1 MGSRFADQR
10 AAGKH
15 LGLLLS
21 EMSALT
27 RPLSGMIW
35 VAVLGAG
42 VKRDRPE
49 EHARTRPKA
58 QALPDH
64 QLQLQAAAAAT
75 RRRGH
80 ARAREGACRDRGVEA
95 GDNLVS
101 GLAWVPGPET
111 ARVPAPPPRH
121 HATFGVST

>member
-1 MGSRFADQR
+1 MGPRFADQQV
-10 AAGKH
+10 AGKH

-64 QLQLQAAAAAT
+64 QLQLSRP
-75 RRRGH
+75 RRPPRDDAGTP
-80 ARAREGACRDRGVEA
+80 ARAR
-95 GDNLVS
+95 
-101 GLAWVPGPET
+101 GLAVTAESRRATISYPAWPGYP
-111 ARVPAPPPRH
+111 ARRRRCKL
-121 HATFGVST
+121 

>member
-1 MGSRFADQR
+1 VEAGDWWDPALAEQQV
-10 AAGKH
+10 AGKH

-42 VKRDRPE
+42 VKRARPE
-49 EHARTRPKA
+49 EHARTRPRA
-58 QALPDH
+58 QTLPGH
-64 QLQLQAAAAAT
+64 QLQLQAAAAAA

-80 ARAREGACRDRGVEA
+80 ARAREGARRDRGAEA

-111 ARVPAPPPRH
+111 ARLCAAAPA
-121 HATFGVST
+121 AM